1 MQDGKH
7 YVPKILAHLNNQGER
22 LEAKCVAE
30 SEEECKNQYKNEVLS
45 EIISHIQ
52 TIAITLLFIAMKVQ
66 HHCTL
71 MTSFRYP

>member
-30 SEEECKNQYKNEVLS
+30 CEEECKNQYKKEVLS
-45 EIISHIQ
+45 EIISHIHR
-52 TIAITLLFIAMKVQ
+52 LL
-66 HHCTL
+66 
-71 MTSFRYP
+71 R